1 MFDLLDVILVALI
14 AFGAFRGYKKGL
26 VGVVVGFA
34 SLILSIILAFAFQS
48 IVADAL
54 VDSGIG
60 EALTEVVQE
69 NIQTMIDNGENVED
83 SFYGSIIN
91 STITEDKVGQAAE
104 VVTAFVMKGVSF
116 IVIFL
121 AVRIIC
127 YIIQMVLNVVF
138 NLPIL
143 SSINQMGGI
152 AVGVLST
159 LIKVWILLAIIS
171 FITPLPM
178 FNGISEFIDS
188 TFVIKFLYN
197 NNLLVT
203 IIKAGLNI

>member
-1 MFDLLDVILVALI
+1 
-14 AFGAFRGYKKGL
+14 
-26 VGVVVGFA
+26 
-34 SLILSIILAFAFQS
+34 
-48 IVADAL
+48 
-54 VDSGIG
+54 
-60 EALTEVVQE
+60 
-69 NIQTMIDNGENVED
+69 
-83 SFYGSIIN
+83 
-91 STITEDKVGQAAE
+91 
-104 VVTAFVMKGVSF
+104 
-116 IVIFL
+116 
-121 AVRIIC
+121 
-127 YIIQMVLNVVF
+127 MVLNVVF

>member
-1 MFDLLDVILVALI
+1 MFVLLDVILVALI

-178 FNGISEFIDS
+178 FNGIAEFIDS

-203 IIKAGLNI
+203 IIKTGLNI

>member
-1 MFDLLDVILVALI
+1 MLVLDIILIALI
-14 AFGAFRGYKKGL
+14 AFGAFRGYKRGL

-48 IVADAL
+48 IVAEAL
-54 VDSGIG
+54 YNSGIG
-60 EALTEVVQE
+60 DSLKEVVQE
-69 NIQTMIDNGENVED
+69 NIQTMLDNGENVED
-83 SFYGSIIN
+83 SFYGNIIN
-91 STITEDKVGQAAE
+91 STITEDKVQQAGEIVAM
-104 VVTAFVMKGVSF
+104 FVMKGISF
-116 IVIFL
+116 ILIFL
-121 AVRIIC
+121 AVRLIC
-127 YIIQMVLNVVF
+127 YILQMILNIVF

-159 LIKVWILLAIIS
+159 LIKVWILLAILS

-178 FNGISEFIDS
+178 FNGIAEYIDN
-188 TFVIKFLYN
+188 TFLIKLLYN

-203 IIKAGLNI
+203 IIRAGLKI

>member
-1 MFDLLDVILVALI
+1 MFVLLDVILVALI

-159 LIKVWILLAIIS
+159 LIKVWILLAII
-171 FITPLPM
+171 
-178 FNGISEFIDS
+178 
-188 TFVIKFLYN
+188 
-197 NNLLVT
+197 
-203 IIKAGLNI
+203 